1 MAADLVDGLTPQIVR
16 SFRTKVLDEAKRAD
30 LAATLFDRM
39 PKVYAKVLPGMGAL
53 DPKGIYFVIGPD
65 KQLAAYQE
73 YLHAT
78 VGKDATLLRLYPRDF
93 WLTAPL

>member
-1 MAADLVDGLTPQIVR
+1 
-16 SFRTKVLDEAKRAD
+16 
-30 LAATLFDRM
+30 M

-65 KQLAAYQE
+65 KQLAAYQD

>member
-16 SFRTKVLDEAKRAD
+16 GFRAKVLDEAKRAD
-30 LAATLFDRM
+30 LAAALFSRM

-65 KQLAAYQE
+65 KQLSAYQD

-93 WLTAPL
+93 WLTAAL